1 MQVEF
6 ERDRTDYVFKGFSVE
21 VISRRF
27 RRIKKVLLI
36 NGKYVVTLKTFRK
49 TFATVMAASGL
60 SIQEVAN
67 LLGHD
72 STTTTERYYADV
84 ITEGLRK
91 KINSIKKE

>member
-1 MQVEF
+1 
-6 ERDRTDYVFKGFSVE
+6 
-21 VISRRF
+21 
-27 RRIKKVLLI
+27 
-36 NGKYVVTLKTFRK
+36 
-49 TFATVMAASGL
+49 MAASGL